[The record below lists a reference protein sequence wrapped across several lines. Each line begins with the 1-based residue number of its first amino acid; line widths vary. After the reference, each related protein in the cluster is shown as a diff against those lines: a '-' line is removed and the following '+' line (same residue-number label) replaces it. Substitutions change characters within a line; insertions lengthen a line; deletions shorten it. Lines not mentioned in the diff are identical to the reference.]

1 VRFLNLIHDLQP
13 ATLVNDRIGQDA
25 DYETPEQFIPKTIP
39 TKDVRIT
46 GVDSKGSDK
55 PTTTVPRPEDFRLW
69 ETCMTINDT
78 WAYNKN
84 DHNYKSAQF
93 LIRSLVEVASRGGNF
108 LLNVGPQPDGVI
120 QPEFQERL
128 RAIGRWLEANGDS
141 IYDTTYG
148 PVQGLPAL
156 RTTARGKSIYLHIFD
171 WPTSMLELAGVA
183 PKVVSAR
190 LLADGKPLKFR
201 QSEAGLQIDLP
212 AQPPDADV
220 SVIELRTL

>member
-1 VRFLNLIHDLQP
+1 
-13 ATLVNDRIGQDA
+13 
-25 DYETPEQFIPKTIP
+25 
-39 TKDVRIT
+39 
-46 GVDSKGSDK
+46 
-55 PTTTVPRPEDFRLW
+55 
-69 ETCMTINDT
+69 
-78 WAYNKN
+78 
-84 DHNYKSAQF
+84 
-93 LIRSLVEVASRGGNF
+93 

-120 QPEFQERL
+120 QREFQERL

-156 RTTARGKSIYLHIFD
+156 RTTARGKSIYLHILD
-171 WPTSMLELAGVA
+171 WPTSMLEVAGVA